1 LSTSYQKNTLIRMTN
16 TRVFLALLQSRFE
29 AYSQRL
35 SHIKWSD
42 VQARLLDNPEKLAS
56 LGQMEESGGE
66 VCLLA
71 WDEENGRYLFFDCA
85 AESPSGRRS
94 ICYDEKA
101 RLSRKNNAPATSAE
115 SMAMAMGVELLDEEQ
130 YRFLQSWGPFDQ
142 KSSSWIKTPEH
153 VRSQGGALFG
163 DWRYGRLFIYHNGA
177 QSYYSSRGFRTL
189 LRV

>member
-1 LSTSYQKNTLIRMTN
+1 MTDTN
-16 TRVFLALLQSRFE
+16 AFLALLQSRFE
-29 AYSQRL
+29 ANIQHL
-35 SHIKWSD
+35 NHIKWSD
-42 VQARLLDNPEKLAS
+42 VQARLLQNPEKLAS
-56 LGQMEESGGE
+56 LDQMEESGGE

-71 WDEENGRYLFFDCA
+71 YNEENDQYLFFDCT
-85 AESPSGRRS
+85 AESPIGRRS

-101 RLSRKNNAPATSAE
+101 RLGRKSNAPAASAE

-142 KSSSWIKTPEH
+142 KSSSWIKTPDL
-153 VRSQGGALFG
+153 VRNQGGALYG

-177 QSYYSSRGFRTL
+177 QSYYSSRGFRAL